1 MFDACL
7 LPRHNLTRSVLVFI
21 ASQCGRRTEDL
32 GFGSIQC
39 FASLLLK
46 QGQLAHQGNLE
57 ASSFEEVRLEDLDR
71 HTSSDSEEDRPQKP
85 VPAPANP
92 QKAET
97 GSKAKTVGRPPAPNG
112 KPAAMHM
119 IDDDNDMIQ
128 PNDKKDVSLRE
139 LHDPIEGDSANIS
152 WRGNAEVKSH
162 AAQEA
167 KAHDLAG
174 DNPKDFDPFKD
185 AERAAQKAA
194 ALAAATVNNLN
205 LKDVST
211 KLLGGAN
218 EAKKGMFSIANDVS
232 SWWANL
238 DPGVPK
244 PSQPSTTTARSA
256 TEAQQGSS
264 ELTELFDLEPSEELL
279 ERFACALLQTYTC
292 SHNEFT
298 PEQQLPFPGTLYITA
313 QHTCFSSCTRDG
325 QEIVVKVQH
334 GQVKASGKIQPKKRG
349 ESASL
354 KIEYGSEKH
363 VTFTDFA
370 TTENSDLDS
379 AHALIEHLS
388 DAS

>member
-1 MFDACL
+1 MPIRDPPQNPLVAS
-7 LPRHNLTRSVLVFI
+7 TRRA
-21 ASQCGRRTEDL
+21 AS
-32 GFGSIQC
+32 I
-39 FASLLLK
+39 
-46 QGQLAHQGNLE
+46 GQLSQ

-162 AAQEA
+162 
-167 KAHDLAG
+167 AG